1 MNADILVD
9 VVNADVFVD
18 VVNADVVNAD
28 VDELYNV

>member
-9 VVNADVFVD
+9 VVNADVFVY